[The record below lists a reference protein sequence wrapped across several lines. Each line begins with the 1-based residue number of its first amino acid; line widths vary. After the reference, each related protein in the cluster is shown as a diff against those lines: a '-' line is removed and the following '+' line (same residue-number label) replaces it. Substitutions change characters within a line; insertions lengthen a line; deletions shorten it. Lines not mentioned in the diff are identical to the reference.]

1 MGRGRIR
8 ISYFDVVGKA
18 LPPLPDH
25 EVGRA
30 IAKLSATYR
39 AGRSDFDFS
48 SEVGRAAYAW
58 HHLPAHMSDLTR
70 LLGDLPEL
78 LEGRRSLSVLALGAG
93 PGSEVLALL
102 ELISQR
108 KAKGE
113 LELLERVEVT
123 RVDHFSAWDQSFA
136 RLLSAAREAV
146 GARRCGLG
154 TEWELEAPAQSL
166 RCDLSRAPL
175 SEQVLAAAQ
184 GVNLILAMNLVS
196 EVAPRGTEE
205 LPAGL
210 AANWEALLQA
220 APEADALVLDR
231 AGAPGVHERVL
242 EMAERAHALGRGV
255 LGPKTR
261 EATCDSVLTKRVK
274 ALYRHVKLPTT
285 KHEDRPVKNLKTVW
299 LLC

>member
-1 MGRGRIR
+1 MGRIR

-18 LPPLPDH
+18 LPPLPDP

-78 LEGRRSLSVLALGAG
+78 LEGRRALSVLALGAG

-102 ELISQR
+102 ELVSQR

-123 RVDHFSAWDQSFA
+123 RVDHFSAWDESFA
-136 RLLSAAREAV
+136 RLLAAAREAV

-154 TEWELEAPAQSL
+154 ETWELIAPAQSL

-175 SEQVLAAAQ
+175 SEAVLAAAA
-184 GVNLILAMNLVS
+184 GVDLLLAMNLVS

-210 AANWEALLQA
+210 ASVWEALLQA
-220 APEADALVLDR
+220 APEADALILDR
-231 AGAPGVHERVL
+231 AGAPRVL
-242 EMAERAHALGRGV
+242 ELAERAHALGRGV
-255 LGPKTR
+255 VGPKTR